1 MGLLQWQEVP
11 FFCKESRRW
20 KPTIVG
26 HFLSAYIYS
35 AFVSIAERLSVPYI
49 KIVVSYCL
57 EISQTIH
64 IARYSIRT
72 GCTAFTARQNR
83 QWRERDL
90 AF

>member
-1 MGLLQWQEVP
+1 MDFLPWQEVP
-11 FFCKESRRW
+11 FLCKEFRRW

-26 HFLSAYIYS
+26 HFLLAYIYS
-35 AFVSIAERLSVPYI
+35 AFVNIAERLSVPYI

-57 EISQTIH
+57 VISQTIH
-64 IARYSIRT
+64 IARYGIRT

-90 AF
+90 TF